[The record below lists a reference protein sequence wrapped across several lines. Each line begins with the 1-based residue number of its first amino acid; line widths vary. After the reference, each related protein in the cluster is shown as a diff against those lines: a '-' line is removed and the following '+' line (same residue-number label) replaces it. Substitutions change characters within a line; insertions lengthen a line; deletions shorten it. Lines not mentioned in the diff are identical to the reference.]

1 MALSHPWKIGMYMSG
16 TTDKC
21 TRSTFK
27 SYSMPDVREILANVR
42 KEEEA
47 TGKHK
52 RRISPITTW
61 ILEDA
66 INKYM
71 TEFSKNFLLE
81 ELEILDLRH
90 G

>member
-1 MALSHPWKIGMYMSG
+1 MSLSHPWKIGVYMSG
-16 TTDKC
+16 TTDRC

-27 SYSMPDVREILANVR
+27 SYSMPDVRKLVVNIR

-52 RRISPITTW
+52 RKISPITTW

-66 INKYM
+66 ISKYM
-71 TEFSKNFLLE
+71 AEFSKDYLLE
-81 ELEILDLRH
+81 KLEILDLRH